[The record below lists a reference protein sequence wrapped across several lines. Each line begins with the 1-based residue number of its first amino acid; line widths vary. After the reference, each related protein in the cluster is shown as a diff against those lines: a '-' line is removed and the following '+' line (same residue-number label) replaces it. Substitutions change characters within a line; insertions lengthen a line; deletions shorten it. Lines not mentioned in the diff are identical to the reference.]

1 MSNGTERLNRKVEY
15 GKLASFYAP
24 LLTESQRTILRL
36 YCCEDLSYGEIAKQL
51 NISRQGV
58 SSSIFRSLDKLD
70 RLEKDFKLSESFF
83 MLSRANAL
91 LETLKAEPESKK
103 TLQQVKDI
111 INSVLNFEE
120 GRNGI

>member
-15 GKLASFYAP
+15 GMLATFYAP

-36 YCCEDLSYGEIAKQL
+36 YCCEDFSYGEIAQQL

-58 SSSIFRSLDKLD
+58 SSSIFRSFDKLD
-70 RLEKDFKLSESFF
+70 QLEKNFKLSERFF
-83 MLSRANAL
+83 MLAKASKL
-91 LETLKAEPESKK
+91 LETLKAEPKSEKA
-103 TLQQVKDI
+103 LQQAKDI

-120 GRNGI
+120 GHDGV